1 MKSYT
6 TGFVTSKDGTTIGY
20 RQMGQGPDLI
30 LAHGG
35 MQASQNFMKLAT
47 ALSDEFTV
55 YVPDRRG
62 RGLSGPLNS
71 DFNIQKAVDDMQALI
86 EKTEAHNVFGLS
98 SGAII
103 SLQSGLR
110 LPDIHKLA
118 LYEPT
123 LSINGSSP
131 TDWLARYDREV
142 ADDNLEAAMVSVM
155 KGTRDTSLFAA
166 LPRFVSV
173 PILHFGMKA
182 RAEEVKEGDV
192 SLDKLIPTVHY
203 DVQLVIETA
212 NTIEMY
218 GDVRAEVLLLG
229 GSKSAAYLRF
239 ALDQLRAVLPRATR
253 VEFPGLDHLATD
265 NDGQPERVAEELRRF
280 FRDSPV

>member
-1 MKSYT
+1 VKSYT
-6 TGFVTSKDGTTIGY
+6 TGAVTSKDGTTIGY
-20 RQMGQGPDLI
+20 RQMGQGPALI

-35 MQASQNFMKLAT
+35 LQASQNFMKLAT

-62 RGLSGPLNS
+62 RGLSGPLTS
-71 DFNIQKAVDDMQALI
+71 DFNIQKAVDDMQAI
-86 EKTEAHNVFGLS
+86 IDKTGAHNVFGLS

-103 SLQSGLR
+103 LLQSALR
-110 LPDIHKLA
+110 LPEIHKLA
-118 LYEPT
+118 LFEPP

-131 TDWLARYDREV
+131 TDWLAHYDREV
-142 ADDNLEAAMVSVM
+142 ADGDLPAAMVSVM

-173 PILHFGMKA
+173 PILRFGMKDNQQ
-182 RAEEVKEGDV
+182 EVKEGDV
-192 SLDKLIPTVHY
+192 PLATLIPTVHY

-218 GDVRAEVLLLG
+218 RDVQADVLLLG
-229 GSKSAAYLRF
+229 GSKSAAYLKF
-239 ALDQLRAVLPRATR
+239 ALDQLEAVLPHVKR
-253 VEFPGLDHLATD
+253 VEFPGFDHLASD

-280 FRDSPV
+280 FRESPA